1 MTSHGTSPTPP
12 PAAASQPNESSVQ
25 NVSIIGQSSQNV
37 SVVRQSGPSYQ
48 PNIYHPHVY
57 TPYYNQ
63 TVPYA
68 YTMQPSTQ
76 PSAPAGATTPSFVPV
91 ATRQSEPPIPIPV
104 TIPSEERKSPP
115 PVRRGPGRPRKQHTG
130 ETATPNP
137 TDSAAKRPRAPAQK
151 GHTSG
156 SQNWSAQD
164 LIALARYVEGAVPLG
179 MNVWKH
185 IEGLYNNEYAIPN
198 NRQERGWDNMR
209 DKWYKIVSDGPP
221 TGEGEMPDALNEVF
235 RVNNMLEDIG
245 GLVDPEDPPEGGGGA
260 GRHNDS
266 DSDGID
272 DAPPSKKTYMTSRPG
287 TDGGSIG
294 IGSGSG
300 STTKRTKHGS
310 ASLAEK
316 LLSSIS
322 PDAKARQNDN
332 RAVMRLYL
340 QQIRAQEETIHVREL
355 QNDALRQEVAN
366 LQEKLQTTIREVNR
380 AERRA
385 DKLEMHLDVLEMMGK
400 WSGHSSQRRRTHR
413 KRSLSSSSCSSSP
426 RSQSPSR
433 IVPKKKL
440 DKGKTKAARQDKGD
454 EGLATSLEMSQGNT
468 GGNAR
473 ATTPDEWLASSYE

>member
-25 NVSIIGQSSQNV
+25 NISIIGQSGQNV

-68 YTMQPSTQ
+68 YTMHPSTQ
-76 PSAPAGATTPSFVPV
+76 PSAPAGATTPSFVP
-91 ATRQSEPPIPIPV
+91 AAARQSEPPIPIPV
-104 TIPSEERKSPP
+104 TVPSEERKSPL
-115 PVRRGPGRPRKQHTG
+115 PV
-130 ETATPNP
+130 
-137 TDSAAKRPRAPAQK
+137 SAAKRPRAPAWK
-151 GHTSG
+151 GRTSG

-164 LIALARYVEGAVPLG
+164 LITLARYVEGAVPLG

-272 DAPPSKKTYMTSRPG
+272 DAPPLKKTYMMSRPG

-300 STTKRTKHGS
+300 STTKRTKHSS

-322 PDAKARQNDN
+322 PDAEARQNDN

-340 QQIRAQEETIHVREL
+340 QQIRAQEETIRVREL
-355 QNDALRQEVAN
+355 QNDVLRQEVAN

-385 DKLEMHLDVLEMMGK
+385 DKLEMRLDVLEMMGK
-400 WSGHSSQRRRTHR
+400 RSSRSSQRRRTHQ

-426 RSQSPSR
+426 HSRSPSR